1 MHARIE
7 QLLSLRDGEP
17 VDLAVREHV
26 AACPK
31 CTKSLTE
38 LGSMRERLQALREP
52 ARACGDIA
60 AIHASIASREAANRS
75 QRTLTRGSLAAS
87 IAIIAIATAWR
98 LYEPAAPVTALALP
112 APNTAHLAL
121 AADRLEQLRSQS
133 EALEDLL
140 AELPH
145 QSFIEREGT
154 ALPID
159 TIEAQV
165 QWLDHQILLSG
176 DDVRPDAAEQLWRE
190 RVEAM
195 NSLVRLRY
203 ADAQRVA
210 M

>member
-17 VDLAVREHV
+17 VDADVLAHV
-26 AACPK
+26 AGCPQ
-31 CTKSLTE
+31 CTESLA
-38 LGSMRERLQALREP
+38 GVAAMRERLAALPLP
-52 ARACGDIA
+52 AVPTRDWSAVQLDLGQRVTQERRRRSTARIA
-60 AIHASIASREAANRS
+60 
-75 QRTLTRGSLAAS
+75 LAAS
-87 IAIIAIATAWR
+87 VAMLAIATGWR
-98 LYEPAAPVTALALP
+98 LYEPAVTVTSLTVPSA
-112 APNTAHLAL
+112 TETQLAL

-133 EALEDLL
+133 QALEELL
-140 AELPH
+140 AELPR
-145 QSFIEREGT
+145 QTAVERSAT

-159 TIEAQV
+159 AVEAQV
-165 QWLDHQILLSG
+165 QWLDHQILLAGADLKS
-176 DDVRPDAAEQLWRE
+176 DAAEQLWRE

>member
-17 VDLAVREHV
+17 IDADVQAHV
-26 AACPK
+26 AGCPH
-31 CTKSLTE
+31 CTESLA
-38 LGSMRERLQALREP
+38 GVAAMRERLATLPLPAMP
-52 ARACGDIA
+52 AREWSTVRQAMA
-60 AIHASIASREAANRS
+60 
-75 QRTLTRGSLAAS
+75 QRVTQERRRRVTARVALAAS
-87 IAIIAIATAWR
+87 VAMLAIATGWR
-98 LYEPAAPVTALALP
+98 LYEPAVTVTSFSVPSA
-112 APNTAHLAL
+112 TETQLAL

-133 EALEDLL
+133 QALEELL